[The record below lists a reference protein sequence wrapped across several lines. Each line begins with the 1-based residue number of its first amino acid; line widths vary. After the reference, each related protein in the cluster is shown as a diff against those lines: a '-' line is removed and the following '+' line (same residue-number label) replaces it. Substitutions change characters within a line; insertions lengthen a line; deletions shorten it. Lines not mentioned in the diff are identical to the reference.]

1 MPNNNNCTRTLL
13 NIPDK
18 NIIFD
23 NLDLE
28 KSNICNAPT

>member
-1 MPNNNNCTRTLL
+1 MPNSNCIRTLL

-23 NLDLE
+23 NN
-28 KSNICNAPT
+28 SVS